1 MTRRIPLED
10 FFRKPQR
17 AMLRLSPAGT
27 HLAYLAPWER
37 RLNVHVRDLATGEE
51 RRVTS
56 STARDVQGFCFV
68 SPKRLLYVQ
77 DNAGDENTRLYA
89 VDVDG
94 TATKE
99 LTPYEGVKASL
110 VDDLEDID
118 DVVLFQMNR
127 RDPEVF
133 DVFRLDTRTGAM
145 ELIAENPG
153 NVQAWLT
160 DHAGRLRVA
169 TTTDGVNT
177 SLLYRDDERGDWRVV
192 ATWDFKENATPL
204 VFTFDDARLYVSSN
218 VGRDT
223 AAIFEYDPKTGE
235 HGRLVFEH
243 PRVDVGDV
251 LYSRHRRVITG
262 VAFETA
268 RLEYRFFDERRAEI
282 QRFIDERLSGR
293 DNRLSSHSRDERFY
307 VVHSGSDRDLGGYHL
322 LDVERREL
330 TKLFE
335 LAPWL
340 NPDELAPLRPIEY
353 VARDGTKV
361 PAYLTLP
368 IGVEPRNLSVVV
380 NPHGGPWVRDSFG
393 FHPEAQFLANRGFA
407 VLQMNYRGS
416 AGYGRRFLEA
426 GFKQWGRAMQDD
438 VSDGVAHLVKTGIAD
453 PKRVAIY
460 GASYGG
466 YAALCG
472 MTLTPE
478 LYACGVSYVGISNL
492 FTWIESFPPY
502 WKPYLAMMHE
512 MVGHP
517 ETDRAQYEATS
528 PIFHVDRIRAPLFI
542 AHGKNDPRVKQAE
555 SDQIVAA
562 LRARGIDVEYLV
574 KDDEGHGF
582 RNEENQ
588 FEFYR
593 RLEGFLERH
602 LNPGSPRP

>member
-10 FFRKPQR
+10 FFRKPQL
-17 AMLRLSPAGT
+17 AMLRLSPSGEY
-27 HLAYLAPWER
+27 LAYLAPWER
-37 RLNVHVRDLATGEE
+37 RLNVHVRNLRTGEE
-51 RRVTS
+51 RRVTNA
-56 STARDVQGFCFV
+56 TARDIQGFCFV
-68 SPKRLLYVQ
+68 SGRRILYVQ
-77 DNAGDENTRLYA
+77 DTAGDENTRLFA
-89 VDVDG
+89 VDIDG
-94 TATKE
+94 ANAKE
-99 LTPYEGVKASL
+99 LTPFEGVKASL
-110 VDDLEDID
+110 VDDLEDLD
-118 DVVLFQMNR
+118 DIVLIQMNQ
-127 RDPEVF
+127 RDAEVF
-133 DVFRLDTRTGAM
+133 DVLRLDTRTGAM
-145 ELIAENPG
+145 EVIAENPG

-177 SLLYRDDERGDWRVV
+177 GIVYRTNETSEWKEV
-192 ATWDFKENATPL
+192 ATYDFKESATPL
-204 VFTFDDARLYVSSN
+204 LFTFDDQRLYVTSN
-218 VGRDT
+218 VGRDK
-223 AAIFEYDPKTGE
+223 AAIFEYDPETGA

-243 PRVDVGDV
+243 PDVDVSDL
-251 LYSRHRRVITG
+251 LYSRLRRVLTG

-268 RLEYRFFDERRAEI
+268 RLEYHFFDERRAEL
-282 QRFIDERLSGR
+282 QRLIDARLPGR

-307 VVHSGSDRDLGGYHL
+307 VVYSGSDRDLGGYHL

-330 TKLFE
+330 KKLFD

-340 NPDELAPLRPIEY
+340 NAAELAPMTPIEY
-353 VARDGTKV
+353 TARDGLRI
-361 PAYLTLP
+361 PAYLTVPL
-368 IGVEPRNLSVVV
+368 GVEPKNLPVVV

-393 FHPEAQFLANRGFA
+393 FHPEVQFLANRGFA

-438 VSDGVAHLVKTGIAD
+438 ISDGVAHLVRMGVAD

-460 GASYGG
+460 GGSYGG
-466 YAALCG
+466 YATLCG
-472 MTLTPE
+472 MTLSPE
-478 LYACGVSYVGISNL
+478 LYACGASYVGISNL

-502 WKPYLAMMHE
+502 WKPYLEMMHE

-517 ETDRAQYEATS
+517 EKDKAQYEATS
-528 PIFHVDRIRAPLFI
+528 PYFHVGNIRAPLFI

-582 RNEENQ
+582 HNEENQ

-593 RLEGFLERH
+593 RLEAFLERH
-602 LNPGSPRP
+602 LGTRSAS